1 MSLPQPRTKSTER
14 PWTIKSLQP
23 LPVIAVRLMR
33 LMATDDIIFQRV
45 ADLIRADVSFS
56 AEVLRVAN
64 SPLIGRREE
73 IRGIMHA
80 MALLGLDRLKGLV
93 MTVALRNFLAPALH
107 VPALL
112 RCWRHSL
119 ACAAV
124 AEELAVANWMD
135 KDRHYTAGLLHDLG
149 RLALAATY
157 PDDYTRLLEESD
169 GIPAGDVVLRE
180 RERARFGADH
190 AQVGQ
195 WLAEDWGFP
204 PEYHGI
210 TGDHHEAQAGGSFD
224 LLSGIQVSC
233 TIANALGFQAAGSPS
248 TVTWDDLKSNYP
260 GCSWERVKPESDLAL
275 AVAGRVNAL
284 ECSLL

>member
-1 MSLPQPRTKSTER
+1 
-14 PWTIKSLQP
+14 
-23 LPVIAVRLMR
+23 MR
-33 LMATDDIIFQRV
+33 LMATDDVIFQRV

-64 SPLIGRREE
+64 SPLIGHREE

-93 MTVALRNFLAPALH
+93 MTVALRNFLAPTLH

-135 KDRHYTAGLLHDLG
+135 RDRHYTAGLLHDLG

-157 PDDYTRLLEESD
+157 PQDYAHLLEESD
-169 GIPAGDVVLRE
+169 EIPAGDVALRE

-204 PEYHGI
+204 AEYGCI
-210 TGDHHEAQAGGSFD
+210 TGGHHEAPAGGSFD
-224 LLSGIQVSC
+224 LLTGIQVSC
-233 TIANALGFQAAGSPS
+233 AIANTLGFQAAGSAS
-248 TVTWDDLKSNYP
+248 AVSRDELRANYP
-260 GCSWERVKPESDLAL
+260 SCSWERVKPEADLAL